1 MGLPDRIDE
10 AGGMRTSGG
19 AFGRRLNRRW
29 AGTRRAGLVS
39 MLVPVLAGVMLAGTG
54 CMLGQTTGGSPDS
67 TAAPGSQSA
76 PAATNLPAG
85 QGKSTTPASEPT
97 NTAVPQET
105 TPEKVIQGK
114 AIRELAAGQR
124 ASLWN
129 YQGKTVEKIVFS
141 GVEFNG
147 TETLPTEL
155 TQKPGQPLEPDLVRE
170 STRRLFAS
178 GLYRDIAVRAEPNG
192 KGVTLTFAGVPRFFV
207 GRVTVK
213 NVKSDRLTSL
223 LEFATKLDPGT
234 PFSPSQIPAGADGI
248 RQTLEQNGYYESKVT
263 SDTMR
268 LRDTKQ
274 VDAVY
279 TVTVGPQARV
289 GDVIVTGQDPGLTEM
304 EFRKKGKL
312 KAKSKVTRDTTSNAL
327 SNLRALYQKKDR
339 LEGTI
344 TLRKSTYDAAT
355 DRLNYTFTANQGP
368 EVKVAI
374 EGVKVSNAR
383 LKLLIPIFE
392 EGTID
397 NDLLNEGSHNIREF
411 LQQQGYFDARV
422 EYKVLG
428 EGTNAERVIFTADRG
443 LKHKVTDVTFAGN
456 KYFSDDLL
464 RERLRVQKADAYLQS
479 GRYSQALVQAD
490 VSSIE
495 GIYRANGFNQTKVAA
510 AVSDVD
516 DKNGKPLKVA
526 GVTVKYTVTE
536 GPQQKFGTVTLDG
549 VAESRVQVVK
559 DMLNT
564 LTGQPFSLIT
574 LSGDRDVV
582 QSYLLS
588 QGFEQ
593 SKVTIKQEI
602 DKADATKTDVTLAV
616 VEGPHVLIDRVLKTG
631 EAHVRESVVAPQ
643 IEVHAK
649 DPLDQTALLDT
660 QRNLYNLALFNQ
672 VNAVVQNPNGQLPE
686 KNVLLQLTEAKRWDV
701 TYGFGFEAQTGTP
714 SRGQLSPASA
724 ILLGLNPDTQTT
736 QQGKPGISPR
746 VSADISRINL
756 RGTQESL
763 TLHATYGLLEEI
775 AQLTFNNPNLF
786 GNKNLNASVTGGYS
800 NVQNITT
807 FSASTLQGD
816 LRLTQRIPKTDT
828 LIYDFQY
835 RRVSVDPN
843 SLQVAADL
851 IPLLSQPV
859 RVGGPGLTWFHD
871 RRSPSQLDATHGSYT
886 TVTTFFAS
894 SKFGSQTNFNRF
906 DGSFASYYSFGKRKY
921 VFARNTRI
929 GVEQSYGPNPNVG
942 DQTSLT
948 NPCLGSLLTTN
959 ASCSAVPLPERL
971 YEGGATSHRGFPING
986 AGPRDLQTGFP
997 VGGTAVF
1004 LNQSELRL
1012 PAPVLPVVGSS
1023 VSFVLFHDMGN
1034 VFQNPSQM
1042 FPSFLRYHQPDQDTC
1057 RDVSSI
1063 KVQLTHVGTCN
1074 FNYFSHA
1081 IGLGARYNTP
1091 VGPIRAD
1098 LSYNLN
1104 PPIYPVIYDFSTTG
1118 GPHVGE
1124 AGHINFFFSIG
1135 QSF

>member
-1 MGLPDRIDE
+1 MGVLGRISGAE
-10 AGGMRTSGG
+10 ATRVSAGVLGLRGSTRVSRTTQACVWLLLAGSG
-19 AFGRRLNRRW
+19 
-29 AGTRRAGLVS
+29 AGLT
-39 MLVPVLAGVMLAGTG
+39 A
-54 CMLGQTTGGSPDS
+54 QTPGGSPDS
-67 TAAPGSQSA
+67 TAAPRSQSA
-76 PAATNLPAG
+76 PATTNLPAG
-85 QGKSTTPASEPT
+85 QGQATTPANEPT
-97 NTAVPQET
+97 NSAVPQET
-105 TPEKVIQGK
+105 VPDQVIKGK
-114 AIRELAAGQR
+114 AIRALTAGER
-124 ASLWN
+124 GSLWS
-129 YQGKTVEKIVFS
+129 YKGRTVTKIVFS
-141 GVEFNG
+141 GVVFSS
-147 TETLPTEL
+147 TETLPNEL
-155 TQKPGQPLEPDLVRE
+155 TQKPGEPLDPDLVRE

-178 GLYRDIAVRAEPNG
+178 GLYRDIAVRAVEDG
-192 KGVTLTFAGVPRFFV
+192 AGVTLTFAGVPRFFV
-207 GRVTVK
+207 GRVSVR

-234 PFSPSQIPAGADGI
+234 PFSPTQVPAGAEGI
-248 RQTLEQNGYYESKVT
+248 RQTLESNGYYESKVLSAT
-263 SDTMR
+263 TRD
-268 LRDTKQ
+268 RDTKQ
-274 VDAVY
+274 VDVVY
-279 TVTVGPQARV
+279 TVTLGPQARV
-289 GDVIVTGQDPGLTEM
+289 GAVVVAGDDPGLTEK

-312 KAKSKVTRDTTSNAL
+312 KLKSKVTRDTTSDAL
-327 SNLRALYQKKDR
+327 SNLRAVYQKKDR

-344 TLRKSTYDAAT
+344 TLTKSTYDAAT

-368 EVKVAI
+368 EVKVLI
-374 EGVKVSNAR
+374 EGVKVSKPR

-411 LQQQGYFDARV
+411 LQQQGYFDAKA

-428 EGTNAERVIFTADRG
+428 EGTKAERVIYTADRG
-443 LKHKVTDVTFAGN
+443 VKHRVQDVTFAGN
-456 KYFSDDLL
+456 KYFNDDLL
-464 RERLRVQKADAYLQS
+464 RERLRVQKADAYLRN
-479 GRYSQALVQAD
+479 GRYSQALVQSD
-490 VSSIE
+490 VASIE
-495 GIYRANGFNQTKVAA
+495 GIYRANGFNETKVTPT
-510 AVSDVD
+510 VSDVD

-526 GVTVKYTVTE
+526 DVSVRYTIAE
-536 GPQQKFGTVTLDG
+536 GPQQTFGTVTLDG
-549 VAESRVQVVK
+549 IDDTRLAAVRS
-559 DMLNT
+559 MLNT
-564 LTGQPFSLIT
+564 QTGQPFSLIT

-582 QSYLLS
+582 QSYFLS
-588 QGFEQ
+588 EGFEQ
-593 SKVTIKQEI
+593 SKVTLRQEI
-602 DKADATKTDVTLAV
+602 DKTDPKKTNVTLAV
-616 VEGPHVLIDRVLKTG
+616 AEGPHVLIDTVLKSG
-631 EAHVRESVVAPQ
+631 ENHVRESVVNPQ
-643 IEVHAK
+643 ILVHAK
-649 DPLDQTALLDT
+649 DPLNQTALLDT

-672 VNAVVQNPNGQLPE
+672 VTAVTQNPNGQLPE
-686 KNVLLQLTEAKRWDV
+686 KNVLLQLVEAKRWDV

-724 ILLGLNPDTQTT
+724 ILLGLNPSTATRQE
-736 QQGKPGISPR
+736 GKAGISPR

-763 TLHATYGLLEEI
+763 TLHTTYGLLERI

-786 GNKNLNASVTGGYS
+786 GNPNLNASATGGYS

-843 SLQVAADL
+843 SLQVSADL

-859 RVGGPGLTWFHD
+859 RVGGPGVTWYHD
-871 RRSPSQLDATHGSYT
+871 RRSPSQLDATKGSYT

-894 SKFGSQTNFNRF
+894 SKFGSQTDFNRF
-906 DGSFASYYSFGKRKY
+906 DGSFSSYYSFGKRKY

-942 DQTSLT
+942 DQLSLT
-948 NPCLGSLLTTN
+948 NPCLAGLLTTN
-959 ASCSAVPLPERL
+959 ASCTSVPLPERL
-971 YEGGATSHRGFPING
+971 YAGGATSHRGFPING
-986 AGPRDLQTGFP
+986 AGPRDLQTGYP

-1004 LNQSELRL
+1004 LNQLELRL
-1012 PAPVLPVVGSS
+1012 PAPVLPIVGSS
-1023 VSFVLFHDMGN
+1023 VSFVVFHDMGN
-1034 VFQNPSQM
+1034 VFQNAKEM
-1042 FPSFLRYHQPDQDTC
+1042 FPSVLRFHQPDQDTC

-1104 PPIYPVIYDFSTTG
+1104 PPIYPILYDFSTTG
-1118 GPHVGE
+1118 GPHVGQ
-1124 AGHINFFFSIG
+1124 ASHINFFFSIG